1 MARILYILSSG
12 GGLTGGQKMIV
23 RHVEALC
30 DLGFDAACY
39 LTNKEPGLIE
49 HRAPLVKGRVAPEDV
64 VVVADDAPETLQ
76 QCAGAPWRSVVF
88 APNPY
93 HMARLG
99 LEGIDAL
106 AAAGKLR
113 FLAVAPR
120 LSATLRRLHPEAPV
134 DLVPCFADE
143 RRFGVHG
150 TKQAQIAYT
159 PRKRPH
165 EAAAIKGFFK
175 HLHPAHLPLP
185 WVEVQ
190 NATETEAAAA
200 FAASSLFLSLS
211 RLESV
216 GMTTLEA
223 MASGCLCAGFT
234 GIGGNEYATPYNGF
248 WVPEDDCEAAAD
260 ALAEAARVAAEGGA
274 ELARRLEAG
283 FETAR
288 AWSYE
293 AFHQRLE
300 AVWMGIAP
308 EARVRTPATVP

>member
-30 DLGFDAACY
+30 ELGFDAACY
-39 LTNKEPGLIE
+39 VTNKEPGLIE
-49 HRAPLVKGRVAPEDV
+49 HSAPVVNGRVAPEDI
-64 VVVADDAPETLQ
+64 VVVADDAQATLQ
-76 QCAGAPWRSVVF
+76 QCAAAPWRSVVF
-88 APNPY
+88 VQNPY

-113 FLAVAPR
+113 FLSVAPR
-120 LSATLRRLHPEAPV
+120 LSTTLRRLHPEAPI
-134 DLVPCFADE
+134 DLVQCFADE
-143 RRFGVHG
+143 RRFSERGP
-150 TKQAQIAYT
+150 KQAQIAYT
-159 PRKRPH
+159 PRKRPL
-165 EAAAIKGFFK
+165 EAAAIKGFFQ
-175 HLHPAHLPLP
+175 HLHPAHRPLP

-190 NATETEAAAA
+190 NAAETDVAAA

-234 GIGGNEYATPYNGF
+234 GIGGDEYATPDNGF
-248 WVPEDDCEAAAD
+248 WAPEDDCEAAAD
-260 ALAEAARVAAEGGA
+260 ALAEAAAVAAEGGA

-288 AWSYE
+288 AWSY
-293 AFHQRLE
+293 AVFLQRLE
-300 AVWMGIAP
+300 TVWMGIAP
-308 EARVRTPATVP
+308 EARTRTPATVP

>member
-30 DLGFDAACY
+30 ELGFDAACY
-39 LTNKEPGLIE
+39 VTNKEPGLIE
-49 HRAPLVKGRVAPEDV
+49 HSAPVVNGRVAPEDT
-64 VVVADDAPETLQ
+64 VVVADDAQATLQ

-88 APNPY
+88 VQNPY

-113 FLAVAPR
+113 FLSVAPR
-120 LSATLRRLHPEAPV
+120 LSTTLRRLHPEAPI
-134 DLVPCFADE
+134 DLVQCFADE
-143 RRFGVHG
+143 RRFSERGP
-150 TKQAQIAYT
+150 KQAQIAYT
-159 PRKRPH
+159 PRKRPL
-165 EAAAIKGFFK
+165 EAAAIKGFFQ
-175 HLHPAHLPLP
+175 HLHPAHRPLP

-190 NATETEAAAA
+190 NAAETDVAAA

-234 GIGGNEYATPYNGF
+234 GIGGDEYATPDNGF
-248 WVPEDDCEAAAD
+248 WAPEDDCEAAAD
-260 ALAEAARVAAEGGA
+260 ALAEAAAVAAEGGA

-288 AWSYE
+288 AWSY
-293 AFHQRLE
+293 AVFLQRLE
-300 AVWMGIAP
+300 TVWMGIAP
-308 EARVRTPATVP
+308 EARTRTPATVP